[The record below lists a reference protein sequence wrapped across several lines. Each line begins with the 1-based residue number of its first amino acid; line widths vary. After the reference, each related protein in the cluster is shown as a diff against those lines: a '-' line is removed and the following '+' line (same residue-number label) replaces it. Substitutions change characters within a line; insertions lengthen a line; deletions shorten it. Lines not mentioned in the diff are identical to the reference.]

1 MELIFLGTGG
11 GRYVTGE
18 QKRKTAGIVIKSDE
32 TQIHVD
38 PGPGALVYSHK
49 ELKDPLDTEAVIIS
63 HGHLDHSNDAEA
75 IIEMIAE
82 SGGHA
87 GGVFGSESVLEGY
100 GDIEKRIS
108 NYHQKLMSRKVQI
121 AENTVE
127 EFKDVEIRSQKM
139 FHSDPTTVGF
149 TVENSEKKI
158 GFWTD
163 SEPSEELYS
172 FYEGCDTLV
181 VFCTRPRNARQS
193 NHTSLSDVPDIVEST
208 EVENVIITHFGYKF
222 LESDLEEQKEWLKDE
237 VDCKVIFAEDGMRY
251 PGNRS
256 LSSF

>member
-18 QKRKTAGIVIKSDE
+18 QKRRTGGIIVKTEE

-38 PGPGALVYSHK
+38 PGPGALVHSHEK
-49 ELKDPLDTEAVIIS
+49 LDEPLDTEAVIVS

-75 IIEMIAE
+75 IVEMITE
-82 SGGHA
+82 SGNHA
-87 GGVFGSESVLEGY
+87 GAIFASKSVLEGY
-100 GDIEKRIS
+100 SDIEKRVS
-108 NYHQKLMSRKVQI
+108 SYHEDLLATTKKL
-121 AENTVE
+121 E
-127 EFKDVEIRSQKM
+127 EDTETQFKDVKIRSQKM

-149 TVENSEKKI
+149 TLETDDKKI

-163 SEPSEELYS
+163 SEPSDELTD
-172 FYEGCDTLV
+172 FYEGCDTMV
-181 VFCTRPRNARQS
+181 VFCTRPKGATQP
-193 NHTSLSDVPDIVEST
+193 NHTAVTDIPDIVENLDLKT
-208 EVENVIITHFGYKF
+208 VIVTHFGYKF
-222 LESDLEEQKEWLKDE
+222 LESDLDEQKEWLEDSIE
-237 VDCKVIFAEDGMRY
+237 PKVVFADDGMKY